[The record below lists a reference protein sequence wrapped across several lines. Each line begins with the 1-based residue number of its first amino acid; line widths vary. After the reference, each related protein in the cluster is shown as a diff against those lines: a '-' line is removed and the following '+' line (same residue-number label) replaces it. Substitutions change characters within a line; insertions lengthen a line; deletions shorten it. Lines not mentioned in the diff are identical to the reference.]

1 MSIINRQ
8 NGKKDEK
15 LIFIYFSKKFQLE
28 NKTKF
33 IKKNNNKNKKVKK
46 IWDKTKKKTEKHC
59 STKKKV
65 EKIWKNS
72 MALMGHHTCYYGM
85 ARFASHFYFNLLR

>member
-33 IKKNNNKNKKVKK
+33 IKKTTIKKKSKK
-46 IWDKTKKKTEKHC
+46 KKRDKTKKKNRKT
-59 STKKKV
+59 
-65 EKIWKNS
+65 
-72 MALMGHHTCYYGM
+72 L
-85 ARFASHFYFNLLR
+85 FN